1 MNAPTLIVGLGGT
14 GCKIAERVSEMV
26 TPDQRDSIAFC
37 GFDTDINDLEKISQR
52 NPLMHLVQT
61 STRQTVGE
69 YLSLDQYSKDE
80 WFPGHAIL
88 YTKPLTEG
96 AGQVRA
102 ISRLSLNPV
111 VRAGQLEP
119 LHEAIQSL
127 YKVDQSKAD
136 QALRVIIVSSLAG
149 GTGSGLILPIALYI
163 RQYLKTHYRQNAN
176 ITRGFFILP
185 EVFYEVITDRAE
197 RNNLAANAYATL
209 RELDA
214 FLMKGDNSLPNR
226 YKDSVKLLMPR
237 ISAEG
242 YEDFNVR
249 PYDFCFLFDAQNAE
263 GSKLNSFEQYLDHA
277 ANCIYSQSIGP
288 MNKRSNSSEDNTI
301 RRLAQERGRNRY
313 AGAGASRLEYPL
325 EDIKTLVALNWMRQA
340 ISEQWLVYDRLFKA
354 QKAEASARRE
364 EGISTVDQSFAE
376 FYSKQ
381 IETDEKNRNKFA
393 RAIYNSTGEYQDGI
407 TRNGNYWEKYT
418 DRIAAKIS
426 EESTHLSDRSGT
438 AKTNVENLINS
449 LEDQSDWADYG
460 QGWQDL
466 NKYQSLLEKDIEE
479 SIANIAYSTFR
490 GVKEDPDGKFS
501 DLQLEYYLSD
511 QKGNFIH
518 PCASRFMIAKVIE
531 ELEKRKAAA
540 DNTIK
545 ELEEKFKD
553 EYQVISDDIEGKEW
567 GADSLANYP
576 NHGWRKRKKEA
587 AFREDVKALLEDYK
601 NDIDAWGAVKIQS
614 DVYTTGLQYY
624 RNLFTAYDNFY
635 QALESK
641 VGQLDKRIEQLKNKY
656 SHSSG
661 STVRY
666 VCANRKCLDAIIKK
680 MPYLQSRY
688 YLDNNLARKIHTRI
702 RDYSMMG
709 EKPEA
714 ARYFGGLFDQ
724 EMTSFYKDA
733 VMDSYGLDLN
743 VDILT
748 AIEKEAELLGL
759 YKDDPDEMRLM
770 DQYVRDVIRTTRDL
784 SCPFIETP
792 LGETRAPVYSCTYN
806 TSLIPPKG
814 DDSLRSRLIQS
825 ELANLGGTPDDD
837 IPENMI
843 MFYKSFYGL
852 RANELSKFAPPI
864 HDETH
869 DRPGGE
875 YFKAYYELVDGL
887 FPIPGKSSGISP
899 HLDKWW
905 HLVTKMPD
913 LDEGNQDK
921 LFHEQFAAFFWA
933 MLIGLIE
940 LDQISDEQCQYKINH
955 VRLRLNNDPRL
966 KFNSSTLVVSNGTPC
981 DKLYEVLDAISIYPA
996 LIHRILDYVNNEIA
1010 YDINMNGDLKDR
1022 LLWANLKKFEI
1033 EEPLI
1038 GVNHEKSTCILDLP
1052 LLLRKSNNTKT
1063 YFEEDS
1069 IGLLKVILDEL
1080 RHYFELNIN
1089 EKDALN
1095 DYIDFIKTEYA
1106 RSLVSWEKEE
1116 QAIPATL
1123 TGSLFNS
1130 WYETLAQY
1138 FEDLGA
1144 RRDAREIRSKAEEL
1158 KQKYDAQKGK
1168 GADANA

>member
-14 GCKIAERVSEMV
+14 GCKIAERVSQMV
-26 TPDQRDSIAFC
+26 IPSQRDSIAFC
-37 GFDTDINDLEKISQR
+37 GFDTDINDLQKISDR
-52 NPLMHLVQT
+52 NPLIHLVQT

-127 YKVDQSKAD
+127 YKVDQTQGD

-185 EVFYEVITDRAE
+185 EIFYEVITDRAE
-197 RNNLAANAYATL
+197 RNNLSANAYATL

-214 FLMKGDNSLPNR
+214 FLMKGDNSLPSR
-226 YKDSVKLLMPR
+226 YKDSVRLLMPR

-301 RRLAQERGRNRY
+301 RRLAQESGRNRY

-325 EDIKTLVALNWMRQA
+325 EDIKTLVALNWMREA

-354 QKAEASARRE
+354 QKAEANKRRE
-364 EGISTVDQSFAE
+364 EGLSMTDQSFEE
-376 FYSKQ
+376 FYREQ
-381 IETDEKNRNKFA
+381 IKTDVDNKKKFA
-393 RAIYNSTGEYQDGI
+393 RAIFTSTGDYEDGI
-407 TRNGNYWEKYT
+407 NRKADHWNQYLEQITSKVN
-418 DRIAAKIS
+418 A
-426 EESTHLSDRSGT
+426 ESTDLSPRSRQ
-438 AKTNVENLINS
+438 ASEACENLLNTLS
-449 LEDQSDWADYG
+449 EKSEWADFADTWHQLDTYR
-460 QGWQDL
+460 
-466 NKYQSLLEKDIEE
+466 KSLEKDVEDKA
-479 SIANIAYSTFR
+479 ANIAYSTFL
-490 GVKEDPDGKFS
+490 GVKEEADGSFS
-501 DLQLEYYLSD
+501 NLQLEYYLTD

-518 PCASRFMIAKVIE
+518 PCASRYMIAKVLE
-531 ELEKRKAAA
+531 ELENRRTMAKNRAEELEDIFKSRETDGFEDDKGERLTVNTIGGYQGAGRFKRKADKRLKNEILDDLTTYKQEA
-540 DNTIK
+540 D
-545 ELEEKFKD
+545 
-553 EYQVISDDIEGKEW
+553 EW
-567 GADSLANYP
+567 VSN
-576 NHGWRKRKKEA
+576 
-587 AFREDVKALLEDYK
+587 
-601 NDIDAWGAVKIQS
+601 KIQAE
-614 DVYTTGLQYY
+614 VYMAGLQYY
-624 RNLFTAYDNFY
+624 HELFTAYDNLF

-656 SHSSG
+656 VQSSG

-666 VCANRKCLDAIIKK
+666 VCANRKCLEAILKK
-680 MPYLQSRY
+680 MPYLQSRFF
-688 YLDNNLARKIHTRI
+688 LDKNLARKIHQRV
-702 RDYSMMG
+702 RDFSMMS
-709 EKPEA
+709 ERPEA
-714 ARYFGGLFDQ
+714 AKYFGGLFDQ
-724 EMTSFYKDA
+724 EMTDFYKAA
-733 VMDSYGLDLN
+733 VMDSYGLELS

-759 YKDDPDEMRLM
+759 YKDDPDSLRLT
-770 DQYVRDVIRTTRDL
+770 DQYVRDVIRTTRAL

-792 LGETRAPVYSCTYN
+792 LGETKAPVNSCAYN

-814 DDSLRSRLIQS
+814 DDSLRSRLVQS

-869 DRPGGE
+869 DRPAGE
-875 YFKAYYELVDGL
+875 YFKAYYELVDSL
-887 FPIPGKSSGISP
+887 LPIPGKSSGISP

-913 LDEGNQDK
+913 LDEGNQEK
-921 LFHEQFAAFFWA
+921 QFHEQFAAFFWA
-933 MLIGLIE
+933 MLIGLIN
-940 LDQISDEQCQYKINH
+940 LDQVSDDQQNYKINIA
-955 VRLRLNNDPRL
+955 RLRLKNDSRF
-966 KFNSSTLVVSNGTPC
+966 KYNGETLVVSNGTPC

-996 LIHRILDYVNNEIA
+996 LTHRILEYVNNEIA
-1010 YDINMNGDLKDR
+1010 YDINMNGDLNDR
-1022 LLWANLKKFEI
+1022 LLWENLRTFKI

-1038 GVNHEKSTCILDLP
+1038 GRNREKSTCVLDLP
-1052 LLLRKSNNTKT
+1052 LLLRKSNNTKS

-1080 RHYFELNIN
+1080 KRYFELNIN

-1095 DYIDFIKTEYA
+1095 DYLAFIKHEYA

-1116 QAIPATL
+1116 QAVAQTL
-1123 TGSLFNS
+1123 TGSLFNN
-1130 WYETLAQY
+1130 WFETIAQY

-1144 RRDAREIRSKAEEL
+1144 RRDAKEIRKKAEAL
-1158 KQKYDAQKGK
+1158 KAAYDPQLAQSDG
-1168 GADANA
+1168 DA